1 MKSNSYGGNF
11 YACDFE
17 TTTNQTNFYKETG
30 ESKVWL
36 AYAKRFNPSN
46 KEDFQEDEILTTTIE
61 DFFEEF
67 WKRKE
72 SATLFFH
79 NLEWDGEF
87 IKWYLVRNG
96 YEYFYEQPLRKTKK
110 GFCIFEDG
118 KTIYH
123 INIFKQVRYKK
134 GIKLIQLYIKC
145 SLKLL
150 TLSIEK
156 LAQAF
161 NLPCKQSINY
171 HVEPFESLDQ
181 VPKEFIDYIKTDVN
195 IMIPPL
201 IQYNEV
207 FTIYRGNRKIEGL
220 AKLTIGATSLSL
232 FKSYIFKQYNFKED
246 FMLPYDTV
254 CELQRWYSGG
264 LTTYPKHY
272 QYKITEELDG
282 RVYDVNSMYPS
293 VMVDNPY
300 PIGEPFYGE
309 NPPSDE
315 YNIKMV
321 KIFIKKAKIKEPK
334 YPPLL
339 RPWISATMKYAK
351 GTRFVMETENAI
363 AYYFQ
368 DELDSLS
375 RFYDIEYIVDT
386 TIWFKSDYYFKE
398 YITKHYEMRKFYKE
412 IKDPR
417 QQMFKLL
424 LNNCY
429 GKFGEK
435 PDKTTVMYSIQ
446 KLEIGETI
454 YEFKDKKNKLIIDTV
469 RNDNSCLE
477 YLNSYICYYQNPK
490 ELNVNVAIAAC
501 ITKNA
506 RLKLY
511 DAIFSNLDNFLYC
524 DTDSVFIKGEP
535 KGLEIDPNK
544 LGAWD
549 LEATFD
555 AFELGG
561 AKLYNLH
568 LKNAIIKRAHAGIN
582 GKWAKDNLKKGDI
595 IVIDKELGL
604 GSDISKKKVKGGLVI
619 VESNYT
625 IKPRH

>member
-1 MKSNSYGGNF
+1 MKSNSYGYNF

-17 TTTNQTNFYKETG
+17 TTTINTNFYKETG

-36 AYAKRFNPSN
+36 AYAKRFDPNNN
-46 KEDFQEDEILTTTIE
+46 KFEKDEILTISID
-61 DFFEEF
+61 DFFDEF
-67 WKRKE
+67 WKRRK

-96 YEYFYEQPLRKTKK
+96 YEYYYEPPKRKTKK

-123 INIFKQVRYKK
+123 INIFKPVRYAK
-134 GIKLIQLYIKC
+134 GIKLVQLYIKC

-171 HVEPFESLDQ
+171 HVEPFNSLDQ
-181 VPKEFIDYIKTDVN
+181 VPQNLIEYIQTDVN

-201 IQYNEV
+201 IQYNQV
-207 FTIYRGNRKIEGL
+207 FTLKRGNRVLEGL
-220 AKLTIGATSLSL
+220 SKLTIGGTSLSL
-232 FKSYIFKQYNFKED
+232 FKTFIFDKYD
-246 FMLPYDTV
+246 FNESFTLPYDQV
-254 CELQRWYSGG
+254 CELQNWYSGG

-272 QYKITEELDG
+272 QYKITEEIDG

-293 VMVDNPY
+293 VMVDHAY
-300 PIGEPFYGE
+300 PIGEPYYGDV
-309 NPPSDE
+309 PPSDE

-321 KIFIKKAKIKEPK
+321 KIFIKKAEIKDYK
-334 YPPLL
+334 YPPLMK
-339 RPWISATMKYAK
+339 PWKSISIKYPPK
-351 GTRFVMETENAI
+351 TRFVYRTENAI

-368 DELDSLS
+368 DELDSLQ
-375 RFYDIEYIVDT
+375 RFYDIEYTVEKT
-386 TIWFKSDYYFKE
+386 VWFKSAYYFKD
-398 YITKHYEMRKFYKE
+398 YIVKHYEMRKKYKE
-412 IKDPR
+412 LKDPR

-424 LNNCY
+424 LNNAY

-435 PDKTTVMYSIQ
+435 PDKTTVVYSDKQ
-446 KLEIGETI
+446 LEKGDLILQI
-454 YEFKDKKNKLIIDTV
+454 KNNNLIIDTV

-477 YLNSYICYYQNPK
+477 HLNSYICYYEIPK
-490 ELNVNVAIAAC
+490 AKSVNVAIAASV
-501 ITKNA
+501 TKNA
-506 RLKLY
+506 RMKLY
-511 DAIFSNLDNFLYC
+511 DAIFNNLDNFLYC
-524 DTDSVFIKGEP
+524 DTDSLFIKGEP
-535 KGLEIDPNK
+535 KGIEIDPNK

-582 GKWAKDNLKKGDI
+582 ARWAKDNLKKGDI
-595 IVIDKELGL
+595 ITINKQLPE

-619 VESNYT
+619 IESNYT
-625 IKPRH
+625 IKERQ

>member
-1 MKSNSYGGNF
+1 MKSNSYGYNF

-17 TTTNQTNFYKETG
+17 TTTINTNFYKETG

-36 AYAKRFNPSN
+36 AYAKRFDPNNN
-46 KEDFQEDEILTTTIE
+46 KFEKDEILTISIE
-61 DFFEEF
+61 DFFDEF
-67 WKRKE
+67 WKRRK

-96 YEYFYEQPLRKTKK
+96 YEYYYEPPKRKTKK

-123 INIFKQVRYKK
+123 INIFKPVRYAK
-134 GIKLIQLYIKC
+134 GIKLVQLYIKC

-171 HVEPFESLDQ
+171 HVEPFNSLDQ
-181 VPKEFIDYIKTDVN
+181 VPQNLIDYIQTDVN

-201 IQYNEV
+201 IQYNQV
-207 FTIYRGNRKIEGL
+207 FTLKRGNRVLEGL
-220 AKLTIGATSLSL
+220 SKLTIGGTSLSL
-232 FKSYIFKQYNFKED
+232 FKTFIFDKYD
-246 FMLPYDTV
+246 FNESFTLPYEQV
-254 CELQRWYSGG
+254 CELQNWYSGG

-272 QYKITEELDG
+272 QYKITEEVDG

-293 VMVDNPY
+293 VMVDHAY
-300 PIGEPFYGE
+300 PIGEPYYGE
-309 NPPSDE
+309 TPPSDE

-321 KIFIKKAKIKEPK
+321 KIFIKKAEIKDYK
-334 YPPLL
+334 YPPLM
-339 RPWISATMKYAK
+339 RPWKSISIKYPPK
-351 GTRFVMETENAI
+351 TRFVYKTENAI

-368 DELDSLS
+368 DELDSLQ
-375 RFYDIEYIVDT
+375 RFYDIEYTVEK
-386 TIWFKSDYYFKE
+386 TIWFKSTYYFKD
-398 YITKHYEMRKFYKE
+398 YIVKHYEMRKKYKE
-412 IKDPR
+412 LKDPR

-424 LNNCY
+424 LNNAY

-435 PDKTTVMYSIQ
+435 PDKTTVVYS
-446 KLEIGETI
+446 
-454 YEFKDKKNKLIIDTV
+454 DKQVEKGDLILQIKNNNLIVDTV

-477 YLNSYICYYQNPK
+477 HLNSYICYYEIPK
-490 ELNVNVAIAAC
+490 AKSVNVAIAASV
-501 ITKNA
+501 TKNA
-506 RLKLY
+506 RMKLY
-511 DAIFSNLDNFLYC
+511 DAIFNNLDNFLYC
-524 DTDSVFIKGEP
+524 DTDSLFIKGEP
-535 KGLEIDPNK
+535 KGIEIDPNK

-582 GKWAKDNLKKGDI
+582 ARWAKDNLKKGDI
-595 IVIDKELGL
+595 ITINKQLPE

-619 VESNYT
+619 IESNYT
-625 IKPRH
+625 IKERQ

>member
-1 MKSNSYGGNF
+1 MKSNSYGYNF

-17 TTTNQTNFYKETG
+17 TTTINTNFYKETG

-36 AYAKRFNPSN
+36 AYAKRFDPNNN
-46 KEDFQEDEILTTTIE
+46 KFEKDEILTISIE
-61 DFFEEF
+61 DFFDEF
-67 WKRKE
+67 WKRRK

-96 YEYFYEQPLRKTKK
+96 YEYYYEPPKRKTKK

-123 INIFKQVRYKK
+123 INIFKPVRYAK
-134 GIKLIQLYIKC
+134 GIKLVQLYIKC

-171 HVEPFESLDQ
+171 HVEPFNSLDQ
-181 VPKEFIDYIKTDVN
+181 VPQNLIEYIQTDVN

-201 IQYNEV
+201 IQYNQV
-207 FTIYRGNRKIEGL
+207 FTLKRGNRVLEGL
-220 AKLTIGATSLSL
+220 SKLTIGGTSLSL
-232 FKSYIFKQYNFKED
+232 FKTFIFDKYD
-246 FMLPYDTV
+246 FNESFTLPYDQV
-254 CELQRWYSGG
+254 CELQNWYSGG

-272 QYKITEELDG
+272 QYKITEEIDG

-300 PIGEPFYGE
+300 PIGEPFYGDF
-309 NPPSDE
+309 PPSDA

-321 KIFIKKAKIKEPK
+321 KIFIKKAEIKDYRYPPLMRPWKSISIK
-334 YPPLL
+334 YPP
-339 RPWISATMKYAK
+339 K
-351 GTRFVMETENAI
+351 TRFVYKTENAI

-368 DELDSLS
+368 DELDSLQ
-375 RFYDIEYIVDT
+375 RFYDIEYTVEK
-386 TIWFKSDYYFKE
+386 TIWFKSEYYFKD
-398 YITKHYEMRKFYKE
+398 YIVKHYEMRKKYKE
-412 IKDPR
+412 LKDPR

-424 LNNCY
+424 LNNAY

-435 PDKTTVMYSIQ
+435 PDKTTVVYS
-446 KLEIGETI
+446 
-454 YEFKDKKNKLIIDTV
+454 DKQVEKGDLILQIKNNNLIVDTV

-477 YLNSYICYYQNPK
+477 HLNSYICYYEIPK
-490 ELNVNVAIAAC
+490 ARSVNVAIAASV
-501 ITKNA
+501 TKNA
-506 RLKLY
+506 RMKLY
-511 DAIFSNLDNFLYC
+511 DAIFNNLDNFLYC
-524 DTDSVFIKGEP
+524 DTDSLFIKGEP
-535 KGLEIDPNK
+535 KGIEIDPNK

-582 GKWAKDNLKKGDI
+582 GRWAKDNLKKGDI
-595 IVIDKELGL
+595 ITINKQLPQ

-619 VESNYT
+619 IESNYT
-625 IKPRH
+625 IKERQ